1 MIRTSGPDIRLTS
14 SDVTHS
20 SDAPPRP
27 VAPRLTSLDG
37 LRGVAALVV
46 VVHHSLLTSAV
57 LLGPY
62 LKEPVRFDPWSW
74 QWFLTA
80 TPLHLLWDGTSAVFV
95 FFVLSGLVLALP
107 AASGAP
113 ARWDVY
119 YVRRLL
125 RLYLPVWGSLAFA
138 WVTTV
143 LVDRHQGV
151 GSTWLQHRESWS
163 PSGLP
168 RDALLLGG
176 VDALNG
182 SLWTLQWEVWFSLL
196 LPLYLLGARLLR
208 RWLPAVAVLLL
219 ALVGVGWVVNS
230 LGPLRYLPVFGLG
243 VVMAFERDRLHRLA
257 AALDARRRGWT
268 FAYVGVV
275 VTVSAYWL
283 IFLVAT
289 PNELAAAVGHTTG
302 VAGATLA
309 VFCAWHGPALRRFL
323 ESPPVQWLG
332 TRSFSLYLV
341 QEPVVTAVAI
351 AWTATV
357 GAGLTVAVAV
367 PVSLACAALFYV
379 VVERPSHR
387 LSQRAGRAV
396 ARRRPESRPPVEPAP
411 AGERL
416 GSAR

>member
-1 MIRTSGPDIRLTS
+1 MTHTSVDTGRRQTSRL
-14 SDVTHS
+14 
-20 SDAPPRP
+20 A
-27 VAPRLTSLDG
+27 SLDG

-46 VVHHSLLTSAV
+46 VVHHSFLTSAV

-62 LKEPVRFDPWSW
+62 LKDPVRFEPWTW
-74 QWFLTA
+74 QWILTA

-107 AASGAP
+107 AASGTP

-143 LVDRHQGV
+143 LVDRHQGL
-151 GSTWLQHRESWS
+151 GSTWLQHREAYSL
-163 PSGLP
+163 SGLP
-168 RDALLLGG
+168 RDALLVGG

-182 SLWTLQWEVWFSLL
+182 SLWTLQWEVIFSLL
-196 LPLYLLGARLLR
+196 LPFYLLAARLLR

-219 ALVGVGWVVNS
+219 ALVGVGWVVNA

-243 VVMAFERDRLHRLA
+243 VVMAFERDRLGRVA
-257 AALDARRRGWT
+257 AALDARRHAWAV
-268 FAYVGVV
+268 AYGAVAVA
-275 VTVSAYWL
+275 VSAYWM
-283 IFLVAT
+283 IFLVTT
-289 PNELAAAVGHTTG
+289 PSELVAAFGHTTG
-302 VAGATLA
+302 VAGAALA
-309 VFCAWHGPALRRFL
+309 VFCAWHGPALRRVL

-341 QEPVVTAVAI
+341 QEPVVAAVAI
-351 AWTATV
+351 SWTVTV
-357 GAGLTVAVAV
+357 GPLLTAAVAV

-396 ARRRPESRPPVEPAP
+396 ARRRTAP
-411 AGERL
+411 AAPVDAAPASQATAEGLPVTR
-416 GSAR
+416 

>member
-1 MIRTSGPDIRLTS
+1 MTTS
-14 SDVTHS
+14 SPI
-20 SDAPPRP
+20 AAQREPR
-27 VAPRLTSLDG
+27 RLASLDG

-46 VVHHSLLTSAV
+46 VVHHSLLTSAMM
-57 LLGPY
+57 LGPY
-62 LKEPVRFDPWSW
+62 LKEPVRFDPWTW

-151 GSTWLQHRESWS
+151 GSTWLQHREAYSL
-163 PSGLP
+163 SGVP
-168 RDALLLGG
+168 RDALLVTG

-182 SLWTLQWEVWFSLL
+182 SLWTLQWEVLFSLL
-196 LPLYLLGARLLR
+196 LPAYLLAARLLR

-257 AALDARRRGWT
+257 AAIDARRRGWAV
-268 FAYVGVV
+268 AYAGVV

-289 PNELAAAVGHTTG
+289 PSELVAAFGHTTG
-302 VAGATLA
+302 VAGAVLA
-309 VFCAWHGPALRRFL
+309 VFCAMYGPAFRRAL
-323 ESPPVQWLG
+323 GSAPVQWLG

-367 PVSLACAALFYV
+367 PVSLACAALFYLA
-379 VVERPSHR
+379 VERPSLR

-396 ARRRPESRPPVEPAP
+396 AARRPLTRSRTRHPAP
-411 AGERL
+411 AVPADVRSAAD
-416 GSAR
+416 GSTPVATGR

>member
-1 MIRTSGPDIRLTS
+1 M
-14 SDVTHS
+14 THTPVG
-20 SDAPPRP
+20 PPRP
-27 VAPRLTSLDG
+27 DSRRLASLDG

-46 VVHHSLLTSAV
+46 VVHHSFLTSAV

-62 LKEPVRFDPWSW
+62 LKDPVRFDPWTW

-138 WVTTV
+138 WVTAV

-151 GSTWLQHRESWS
+151 GSTWLQHREAWS

-196 LPLYLLGARLLR
+196 LPFYLLVARLLR
-208 RWLPAVAVLLL
+208 RWLPVVAVGLL

-268 FAYVGVV
+268 LAYAGVV
-275 VTVSAYWL
+275 VAVSAYWL
-283 IFLVAT
+283 IFLVTT
-289 PNELAAAVGHTTG
+289 PSELVAAFGHTTG
-302 VAGATLA
+302 VAGAALA
-309 VFCAWHGPALRRFL
+309 VFCAWHGPALRRLL

-357 GAGLTVAVAV
+357 GPGLTVAVAI

-396 ARRRPESRPPVEPAP
+396 GRRRARVPAPEPAP
-411 AGERL
+411 TAPEPAPTGERL
-416 GSAR
+416 GTTR